1 MDRLRCTTVGHELQ
15 SILFGPSDHRR
26 TVLMPFGKLIHV
38 LMEAKADPDSFRAFR
53 RTNRGSRLCFGK
65 GEFPASSNM
74 VQIRE
79 LRIVMPISLEEYEIA
94 MMYTIMKMKQQN
106 TTSGQG
112 VQTLRSIAFENE
124 ELGKG
129 QHQTKIYHF
138 ESVIPPWL
146 KTFTPAEVLTLEEE
160 SWNAYPK
167 SKTVIKCPYLKQ
179 CCLTIETMNK
189 ADNGCSENVHG
200 LSKELVAK
208 RKVEIIDIASVSRDY
223 WSKVAGTSKLD
234 LSEFKSHKSGRG
246 PLLRGWQASC
256 QPVMTTY
263 KLLTMDAPIW
273 GLGFCMEEAI
283 IASQKAVLLEFHKL
297 CFAWIDEWFGMT
309 LEQITEMEKQNEL
322 LLKKRFQISSFGSSK
337 QDVKSK
343 KQAWQ

>member
-1 MDRLRCTTVGHELQ
+1 
-15 SILFGPSDHRR
+15 
-26 TVLMPFGKLIHV
+26 
-38 LMEAKADPDSFRAFR
+38 
-53 RTNRGSRLCFGK
+53 
-65 GEFPASSNM
+65 
-74 VQIRE
+74 
-79 LRIVMPISLEEYEIA
+79 MPISLEEYEIA
-94 MMYTIMKMKQQN
+94 LMYTIMKMKQQN

-112 VQTLRSIAFENE
+112 VETLQSIPFENE

-129 QHQTKIYHF
+129 QHQRRIYHF

-146 KTFTPAEVLTLEEE
+146 KTFTPAKVLALEEE

-167 SKTVIKCPYLKQ
+167 SKTGSQCPHLKQ

-200 LSKELVAK
+200 LSKELLAK

-223 WSKVAGTSKLD
+223 WSKVAGTAKLD
-234 LSEFKSHKSGRG
+234 LAEFKSHKSGRG

-256 QPVMTTY
+256 QPVMTAY

-337 QDVKSK
+337 QDVKRKNKHGSK
-343 KQAWQ
+343 KIVEVSNNPSSCKQ

>member
-1 MDRLRCTTVGHELQ
+1 
-15 SILFGPSDHRR
+15 
-26 TVLMPFGKLIHV
+26 
-38 LMEAKADPDSFRAFR
+38 
-53 RTNRGSRLCFGK
+53 
-65 GEFPASSNM
+65 M

-322 LLKKRFQISSFGSSK
+322 LLKKNSSIPQNFLKLEPARSCFSNSVLSKGLIIVDPFRISECCTTN
-337 QDVKSK
+337 DIDNDEDYEHNNVNH
-343 KQAWQ
+343 